1 MAMKPVCFFFF
12 LNIQMEMYLMSTHS
26 VCEWKNALRVCVRA
40 WSSVT
45 SNLRL
50 LEQAGVELCT
60 CSQWAFEQMCL
71 HKVESVV
78 EISVCS
84 ISIREDSAGP

>member
-1 MAMKPVCFFFF
+1 
-12 LNIQMEMYLMSTHS
+12 MYLMSTQ
-26 VCEWKNALRVCVRA
+26 CLWEEERAPCVCVGV

-45 SNLRL
+45 SNLWL

-78 EISVCS
+78 ETLNPWLVYFFQSHFMES
-84 ISIREDSAGP
+84 